1 MDNKEKHHSSHN
13 GFLFGVL
20 LGVAITLLFTT
31 KKGRRIL
38 KSLTDEGLEK
48 VNQWEDLV
56 SRKIDEKMESIN
68 DDLEEP
74 ASNASQNDAGRRE
87 FVEVVEEPV
96 ARVTE
101 APVVSSK
108 NGASHHTNG
117 VKKEAPKADQP
128 EVRHTVRRF
137 FKSANKK

>member
-56 SRKIDEKMESIN
+56 SKKIDEKMESIN
-68 DDLEEP
+68 DDLEE
-74 ASNASQNDAGRRE
+74 RE

-96 ARVTE
+96 TRVTE
-101 APVVSSK
+101 PPTVSSK
-108 NGASHHTNG
+108 NGVSHHLNG
-117 VKKEAPKADQP
+117 EKKDSEKEVSKVEP
-128 EVRHTVRRF
+128 EVRHAVRRF
-137 FKSANKK
+137 FKTAKKK